1 VTIKESEGMK
11 SSGRAGGAA
20 KLPFLDDAVDALDD
34 KEDREAARRGYAETE
49 LSETELGG
57 SERCA
62 GAERTFLGA
71 ELSDTAL
78 VDISSD
84 FKRASLTDSKT
95 LAAVDRRL
103 VDLIVE
109 S

>member
-1 VTIKESEGMK
+1 MK

-20 KLPFLDDAVDALDD
+20 KLPFLEDAVDALDD
-34 KEDREAARRGYAETE
+34 KGDREAARRGFA
-49 LSETELGG
+49 ETELGG
-57 SERCA
+57 SEGSA
-62 GAERTFLGA
+62 GTERTFLRA
-71 ELSDTAL
+71 ELSETAL

-84 FKRASLTDSKT
+84 FKRASLTDSRT

-103 VDLIVE
+103 VDLMVE

>member
-1 VTIKESEGMK
+1 MK

-20 KLPFLDDAVDALDD
+20 KLPFLEDAVDALDD
-34 KEDREAARRGYAETE
+34 KGDREAARRGFAEI
-49 LSETELGG
+49 ELGG
-57 SERCA
+57 SEGSA
-62 GAERTFLGA
+62 GTERTFLRA
-71 ELSDTAL
+71 ERSETAL

-84 FKRASLTDSKT
+84 FKRASFLTDSRT